1 MANTKYIAT
10 LRLDLSKLNKDTE
23 EVNKLLKSIGAG
35 VNLDMSDV
43 VEKQVKQMLTRLK
56 NEVQKAAS
64 TGGQAGKKMAE
75 GLSEAKTEIERV
87 VSVTSKLAKDGS
99 LTETVKGYK
108 DLGTTISEVRKEG
121 ELLSRT
127 TTVKG
132 ELSKEIEKANALYK
146 EQVGYLKEMYSLRT
160 QRLAATDGSEQA
172 KKLDE
177 EIQKYGALIAKSREQ
192 IASLSDEAK
201 QLSNINKL
209 GEERAKIIKQYQA
222 ALKADSNGDTGLKQM
237 TEEYGRLAEY
247 VRYYN
252 NAKKTGQDT
261 AYWKERIEASSK
273 LLTQQGEE
281 LKKLDL
287 TADKKQKLLDLEQ
300 KITDAK
306 AKQNTSNPE
315 EDGTAA
321 LAKAQ
326 AA

>member
-56 NEVQKAAS
+56 NEVQKAAN

-75 GLSEAKTEIERV
+75 GLSAAKTEIERV

-132 ELSKEIEKANALYK
+132 ELSKEIEKANAFYK

-222 ALKADSNGDTGLKQM
+222 ALKADSK
-237 TEEYGRLAEY
+237 
-247 VRYYN
+247 
-252 NAKKTGQDT
+252 
-261 AYWKERIEASSK
+261 IEATHGSS
-273 LLTQQGEE
+273 
-281 LKKLDL
+281 
-287 TADKKQKLLDLEQ
+287 TALHSGKNKRSALVSQ
-300 KITDAK
+300 
-306 AKQNTSNPE
+306 SVFGYNPSRVC
-315 EDGTAA
+315 
-321 LAKAQ
+321 
-326 AA
+326 